1 MHLNY
6 GKTKKIKLNIDMEI
20 LTYSMKWLEVV
31 LRWGHVL
38 FAVLWVGN
46 SFLFNYLDNKL
57 NKDISGDDVDGEG
70 YLMHSGY
77 YYKLLRLKKSPPPQ
91 YLNSLV
97 IFKWQSYLTF
107 VTGILLL
114 IIIYYYNS
122 GILMVDKRILEIKPL
137 YAILISVVSLVISW
151 FVYDLLCKSKIINNN
166 KIFISII
173 FIFLAVI
180 SFGFT
185 KIFGPKFAFLS
196 VGLIIGSNMFG
207 NVFTV
212 IIPNQMNIINS
223 SKKNEKFDTNL
234 SLAAK
239 QRSIHN
245 NYSTFLVL
253 FIMLSGHYSFI
264 VYHKYN
270 WLILCLAA
278 LLSGTARHYF
288 NLRGRNIHRL
298 YILISSFLSLVVLAV
313 LLLIF
318 KN

>member
-1 MHLNY
+1 
-6 GKTKKIKLNIDMEI
+6 MEY
-20 LTYSMKWLEVV
+20 LPYTLKWLELV

-38 FAVLWVGN
+38 FAILWVGN

-57 NKDISGDDVDGEG
+57 NKNISSDDIDGEG
-70 YLMHSGY
+70 YLMHSGFF
-77 YYKLLRLKKSPPPQ
+77 YKLTRLKKSPPSD
-91 YLNSLV
+91 YLNRLV

-114 IIIYYYNS
+114 AVVYYYNA
-122 GILMVDKRILEIKPL
+122 GILMVDKRVLVISPFN
-137 YAILISVVSLVISW
+137 AILISLSSIIISW
-151 FVYDLLCKSKIINNN
+151 FIYDLLCKSRLIKNNFLFILIIL
-166 KIFISII
+166 I
-173 FIFLAVI
+173 LLVLI
-180 SFGFT
+180 SFGLT
-185 KIFGPKFAFLS
+185 KLFGPKFAFLS
-196 VGLIIGSNMFG
+196 VGLIIGTNMFG

-212 IIPNQMNIINS
+212 IIPNQTNIINS
-223 SKKNEKFDTNL
+223 SRKNEKFDTSL

-239 QRSIHN
+239 QRSVHN
-245 NYSTFLVL
+245 NYSTFIVL

-270 WLILCLAA
+270 WLILF
-278 LLSGTARHYF
+278 LLTLISGAARHYF

-298 YILISSFLSLVVLAV
+298 YILISSIIAFIVLAV

>member
-1 MHLNY
+1 MDFLPY
-6 GKTKKIKLNIDMEI
+6 TL
-20 LTYSMKWLEVV
+20 KWFELI
-31 LRWGHVL
+31 LRWSHVL
-38 FAVLWVGN
+38 FSILWVGN

-57 NKDISGDDVDGEG
+57 NKNISSEDIDGEG

-77 YYKLLRLKKSPPPQ
+77 YYKLTRLKKSPPIQ
-91 YLNSLV
+91 YLSNLV

-107 VTGILLL
+107 ITGILLL

-122 GILMVDKRILEIKPL
+122 GILMIDKRVLQISPL
-137 YAILISVVSLVISW
+137 YAILISALSLVVSW
-151 FVYDLLCKSKIINNN
+151 FIYDFLCKSKLINNN
-166 KIFISII
+166 TLFSLII
-173 FIFLAVI
+173 FILLTII
-180 SFGFT
+180 SFIFT

-196 VGLIIGSNMFG
+196 VGLIIATNMFG

-223 SKKNEKFDTNL
+223 SKRNEKFDL
-234 SLAAK
+234 SLSLRAK

-270 WLILCLAA
+270 WLILSLVA
-278 LLSGTARHYF
+278 LISVAARHYF

-298 YILISSFLSLVVLAV
+298 YILISSILSLIILAV

>member
-1 MHLNY
+1 
-6 GKTKKIKLNIDMEI
+6 MEYI
-20 LTYSMKWLEVV
+20 PYTLKWLELI

-38 FAVLWVGN
+38 FAILWVGN

-57 NKDISGDDVDGEG
+57 NKNISSDDIDGEG
-70 YLMHSGY
+70 YLMHSGF
-77 YYKLLRLKKSPPPQ
+77 YYKLTRLKKSPPIE
-91 YLNSLV
+91 YLNRLV

-114 IIIYYYNS
+114 AVVYYYNS
-122 GILMVDKRILEIKPL
+122 GILMVDKRVLQISPF
-137 YAILISVVSLVISW
+137 YAIFISLSSLIVSW
-151 FVYDLLCKSKIINNN
+151 FVYDLLCKSNLIKNN
-166 KIFISII
+166 ILFTAII
-173 FIFLAVI
+173 FILLVLI
-180 SFGFT
+180 SFTLT
-185 KIFGPKFAFLS
+185 KLFGPKFAFLS
-196 VGLIIGSNMFG
+196 VGLIIGTNMFG

-223 SKKNEKFDTNL
+223 SKKNEKFDNSL

-239 QRSIHN
+239 QRSVHN

-270 WLILCLAA
+270 WLILCIVGII
-278 LLSGTARHYF
+278 SVSARHYF

-298 YILISSFLSLVVLAV
+298 YILISSIIALIVLAV

>member
-1 MHLNY
+1 
-6 GKTKKIKLNIDMEI
+6 ME
-20 LTYSMKWLEVV
+20 LVPYALKWLELV

-38 FAVLWVGN
+38 FAILWVGN

-57 NKDISGDDVDGEG
+57 NKDISSEDIDGEG

-77 YYKLLRLKKSPPPQ
+77 YYKLTRLKKSPPLQ

-107 VTGILLL
+107 ITGILLL
-114 IIIYYYNS
+114 VIIYYYNS
-122 GILMVDKRILEIKPL
+122 GVLMVDKRVLQISPL
-137 YAILISVVSLVISW
+137 YAILISLLSLIVSW
-151 FVYDLLCKSKIINNN
+151 FVYDFLCKSKLINNN
-166 KIFISII
+166 ILFISII
-173 FIFLAVI
+173 FILLIIV
-180 SFGFT
+180 SFILT

-196 VGLIIGSNMFG
+196 VGLIIGTNMFG
-207 NVFTV
+207 NVFTA

-223 SKKNEKFDTNL
+223 SKKNEKFDASL
-234 SLAAK
+234 SLVAK

-270 WLILCLAA
+270 WLILCLVA
-278 LLSGTARHYF
+278 LISGTARHYF

-298 YILISSFLSLVVLAV
+298 YILISSILSLVVLAV

>member
-1 MHLNY
+1 
-6 GKTKKIKLNIDMEI
+6 MEFI
-20 LTYSMKWLEVV
+20 PYTLKWLELI

-38 FAVLWVGN
+38 FAILWVGN

-57 NKDISGDDVDGEG
+57 NKNISSDDIDGEG

-77 YYKLLRLKKSPPPQ
+77 YYKLIRLKKSPPSE
-91 YLNSLV
+91 YLNNLV

-107 VTGILLL
+107 ITGILLL

-122 GILMVDKRILEIKPL
+122 QILMVDKRILEISSFN
-137 YAILISVVSLVISW
+137 AILVSILSLVISW
-151 FVYDLLCKSKIINNN
+151 FVYDFLCKSKIIKNNVL
-166 KIFISII
+166 FISII
-173 FIFLAVI
+173 FILLALV
-180 SFGFT
+180 SFGLT
-185 KIFGPKFAFLS
+185 KIFGPQFAFLS

-212 IIPNQMNIINS
+212 IIPNQKNIINS
-223 SKKNEKFDTNL
+223 SLKNEKFDTSL
-234 SLAAK
+234 SSAAK

-264 VYHKYN
+264 IYHKYN
-270 WLILCLAA
+270 WLILCLVALISAA
-278 LLSGTARHYF
+278 ARHYF
-288 NLRGRNIHRL
+288 NLRGKNIHRL
-298 YILISSFLSLVVLAV
+298 NILIFSILALITLAV
-313 LLLIF
+313 FLFIF

>member
-1 MHLNY
+1 MDFLPY
-6 GKTKKIKLNIDMEI
+6 TL
-20 LTYSMKWLEVV
+20 KWLELI
-31 LRWGHVL
+31 LRWSHVL
-38 FAVLWVGN
+38 FSILWVGN

-57 NKDISGDDVDGEG
+57 NKNISSEDIDGEG

-77 YYKLLRLKKSPPPQ
+77 YYKLTRLKKSPPIQ
-91 YLNSLV
+91 YLSNLV

-107 VTGILLL
+107 ITGILLL

-122 GILMVDKRILEIKPL
+122 GILMIDKRVLQISPL
-137 YAILISVVSLVISW
+137 YAILISALSLVVSW
-151 FVYDLLCKSKIINNN
+151 FIYDFLCKSKLINNN
-166 KIFISII
+166 TLFSLII
-173 FIFLAVI
+173 FILLTII
-180 SFGFT
+180 SFIFT

-196 VGLIIGSNMFG
+196 VGLIIATNMFG

-223 SKKNEKFDTNL
+223 SKRNEKFDL
-234 SLAAK
+234 SLSLRAK

-270 WLILCLAA
+270 WLILSLVA
-278 LLSGTARHYF
+278 LISVAARHYF

-298 YILISSFLSLVVLAV
+298 YILISSILSLIVLAV

>member
-1 MHLNY
+1 
-6 GKTKKIKLNIDMEI
+6 MEFI
-20 LTYSMKWLEVV
+20 PYTLKWLELI

-38 FAVLWVGN
+38 FAILWVGN

-57 NKDISGDDVDGEG
+57 NKNISSDDIDGEG

-77 YYKLLRLKKSPPPQ
+77 YYKLIRLKKSPPSE
-91 YLNSLV
+91 YLNNLV

-107 VTGILLL
+107 ITGILLL

-122 GILMVDKRILEIKPL
+122 TILMVDKRVLEISSFN
-137 YAILISVVSLVISW
+137 AILVSILSLVIFW
-151 FVYDLLCKSKIINNN
+151 FIYDFLCKSKIIKNNVL
-166 KIFISII
+166 FISII
-173 FIFLAVI
+173 FILLALV
-180 SFGFT
+180 SFGLT
-185 KIFGPKFAFLS
+185 KIFGPQFAFLS

-212 IIPNQMNIINS
+212 IIPNQKNIINS
-223 SKKNEKFDTNL
+223 SLKNEKFDTSL

-270 WLILCLAA
+270 WLILCLVALIYAA
-278 LLSGTARHYF
+278 ARHYF
-288 NLRGRNIHRL
+288 NLRGKNIHRL
-298 YILISSFLSLVVLAV
+298 NILIFSILALITLAV
-313 LLLIF
+313 FLFIF

>member
-1 MHLNY
+1 
-6 GKTKKIKLNIDMEI
+6 MEFI
-20 LTYSMKWLEVV
+20 PYTLKWFELI
-31 LRWGHVL
+31 LRWGHIL
-38 FAVLWVGN
+38 FAILWVGN

-57 NKDISGDDVDGEG
+57 NKDISSDDVDGEG

-77 YYKLLRLKKSPPPQ
+77 YYKLSRLKKSPPLQ

-114 IIIYYYNS
+114 IVIYYYNS
-122 GILMVDKRILEIKPL
+122 GVLMVDKRILEITPFN
-137 YAILISVVSLVISW
+137 AILISIVSLIVAW
-151 FVYDLLCKSKIINNN
+151 FIYDFLCKSKIIENN
-166 KIFISII
+166 ILFTSII
-173 FIFLAVI
+173 FVLLVLI
-180 SFGFT
+180 SFGLT
-185 KIFGPKFAFLS
+185 KIFGPKYAFLS
-196 VGLIIGSNMFG
+196 VGLIIGSIMFG

-212 IIPNQMNIINS
+212 IIPNQINIINS
-223 SKKNEKFDTNL
+223 SSKNEKFDTSL

-253 FIMLSGHYSFI
+253 FIMLSGHYSFV

-270 WLILCLAA
+270 WLILSLVA
-278 LLSGTARHYF
+278 LISVAARHYF
-288 NLRGRNIHRL
+288 NLRGKNIHRL
-298 YILISSFLSLVVLAV
+298 YILIFSILTLVILAV
-313 LLLIF
+313 LLFIF

>member
-1 MHLNY
+1 
-6 GKTKKIKLNIDMEI
+6 MEFI
-20 LTYSMKWLEVV
+20 PYTLKWLELV

-38 FAVLWVGN
+38 FAILWVGN

-57 NKDISGDDVDGEG
+57 NKDISSQDIDGEG

-77 YYKLLRLKKSPPPQ
+77 YYKLTRLKNSPPVQ
-91 YLNSLV
+91 YLSNLV

-107 VTGILLL
+107 ITGILLL
-114 IIIYYYNS
+114 IIIYFYNS
-122 GILMVDKRILEIKPL
+122 GVLMIDKRVLQISPL
-137 YAILISVVSLVISW
+137 YAILISIASLLVSW
-151 FVYDLLCKSKIINNN
+151 FIYDLLCKSKLINNN
-166 KIFISII
+166 FLFSLII
-173 FIFLAVI
+173 FILLIAI
-180 SFGFT
+180 SFIFT
-185 KIFGPKFAFLS
+185 KIYGPKFAFLS
-196 VGLIIGSNMFG
+196 VGLIIGTNMFG

-223 SKKNEKFDTNL
+223 SKRNEKFDLSL

-239 QRSIHN
+239 QRSTHN

-253 FIMLSGHYSFI
+253 FIMLSGHYNFI

-270 WLILCLAA
+270 WLILSLIA
-278 LLSGTARHYF
+278 LISVAARHYF

-298 YILISSFLSLVVLAV
+298 YILISSILSLIILAV

>member
-1 MHLNY
+1 
-6 GKTKKIKLNIDMEI
+6 MEV
-20 LTYSMKWLEVV
+20 LSYSMKWLELV

-38 FAVLWVGN
+38 FAILWVGN

-57 NKDISGDDVDGEG
+57 NKNISRRDVDAEG

-77 YYKLLRLKKSPPPQ
+77 YYKLTRLKSSPPVN
-91 YLNSLV
+91 YLRSLV

-107 VTGILLL
+107 ITGILLL
-114 IIIYYYNS
+114 AVIYYYRP
-122 GILMVDKRILEIKPL
+122 GILMVDKKILNMLPST
-137 YAILISVVSLVISW
+137 AIIISVLSLFASW
-151 FVYDLLCKSKIINNN
+151 FIYDFLCKSSLIKNDILFVST
-166 KIFISII
+166 IFVLLMLLSY
-173 FIFLAVI
+173 
-180 SFGFT
+180 GFT
-185 KIFGPKFAFLS
+185 QIYGPKFAFLS
-196 VGLIIGSNMFG
+196 VGLVIGTNMFG

-212 IIPNQMNIINS
+212 IIPNQINIINS
-223 SKKNEKFDTNL
+223 SKRNKKFDQSL

-264 VYHKYN
+264 VYNKYN
-270 WLILCLAA
+270 WLILSAFAVISVL
-278 LLSGTARHYF
+278 ARHYF

-298 YILISSFLSLVVLAV
+298 YILITSIVLLILLAV
-313 LLLIF
+313 LILIF

>member
-1 MHLNY
+1 M
-6 GKTKKIKLNIDMEI
+6 DI
-20 LTYSMKWLEVV
+20 LPYSLKWLELI

-38 FAVLWVGN
+38 FAILWVGN

-57 NKDISGDDVDGEG
+57 NKNISSNIADGEG

-77 YYKLLRLKKSPPPQ
+77 FYKLTRLKKSPPVN
-91 YLNSLV
+91 YLKSLV

-107 VTGILLL
+107 ITGILLL

-122 GILMVDKRILEIKPL
+122 GILMVDKRVMEITPIN
-137 YAILISVVSLVISW
+137 AILISILSLIFSW
-151 FVYDLLCKSKIINNN
+151 IVYDFLCKSPIIKNN
-166 KIFISII
+166 IL
-173 FIFLAVI
+173 FIFVSILLLFLA
-180 SFGFT
+180 SFGLT

-196 VGLIIGSNMFG
+196 IGLIIGTNMFG

-223 SKKNEKFDTNL
+223 SKNNKKFDMSL

-270 WLILCLAA
+270 WLILCLVAVISA
-278 LLSGTARHYF
+278 IARHYF
-288 NLRGRNIHRL
+288 NLRGKNIHRL
-298 YILISSFLSLVVLAV
+298 NILIFSILALITLAV
-313 LLLIF
+313 LLFIF

>member
-1 MHLNY
+1 
-6 GKTKKIKLNIDMEI
+6 MEF
-20 LTYSMKWLEVV
+20 LPYSLKWLELI

-38 FAVLWVGN
+38 FAILWIGN
-46 SFLFNYLDNKL
+46 SFLFNFLDNKL
-57 NKDISGDDVDGEG
+57 NKDISSENIDGEG
-70 YLMHSGY
+70 YLMHSGF
-77 YYKLLRLKKSPPPQ
+77 YYKLTRLKKAPPLD
-91 YLNSLV
+91 YLNRLV

-107 VTGILLL
+107 VTGTLLL
-114 IIIYYYNS
+114 AVVYYYNS
-122 GILMVDKRILEIKPL
+122 GVLMVDKRVLQISPF
-137 YAILISVVSLVISW
+137 YAILISLSSLIASW
-151 FVYDLLCKSKIINNN
+151 FVYDLLCKSSLIKNNFLFILIIL
-166 KIFISII
+166 ILLTI
-173 FIFLAVI
+173 I
-180 SFGFT
+180 SFGLT
-185 KIFGPKFAFLS
+185 QLFGPKFAFLS
-196 VGLIIGSNMFG
+196 VGLIIGTNMFG

-212 IIPNQMNIINS
+212 IIPNQMNIISS

-264 VYHKYN
+264 VYNKYN
-270 WLILCLAA
+270 WIILCLVAVI
-278 LLSGTARHYF
+278 SGTVRHYF

-298 YILISSFLSLVVLAV
+298 YVLISSIVALITLAV

>member
-1 MHLNY
+1 
-6 GKTKKIKLNIDMEI
+6 MEFI
-20 LTYSMKWLEVV
+20 PYTLKWLELI

-38 FAVLWVGN
+38 FAILWVGN

-57 NKDISGDDVDGEG
+57 HKDISSNDIDGEG

-77 YYKLLRLKKSPPPQ
+77 FYKLTRLKKSPPLE
-91 YLNSLV
+91 YLKSLV

-114 IIIYYYNS
+114 IVIYYYNS
-122 GILMVDKRILEIKPL
+122 EVLMVDKRILEITPFN
-137 YAILISVVSLVISW
+137 AILISIISLVVSW
-151 FVYDLLCKSKIINNN
+151 FFYDFLCKSKIINNN
-166 KIFISII
+166 ILFISII
-173 FIFLAVI
+173 FILLVLV
-180 SFGFT
+180 SFGLT

-223 SKKNEKFDTNL
+223 SSKNEKFDASL

-270 WLILCLAA
+270 WLILCLVA
-278 LLSGTARHYF
+278 LISVTTRHYF

-298 YILISSFLSLVVLAV
+298 YILISSIIALIILAV
-313 LLLIF
+313 LLFIF

>member
-1 MHLNY
+1 MDFLPY
-6 GKTKKIKLNIDMEI
+6 TL
-20 LTYSMKWLEVV
+20 KWLELI
-31 LRWGHVL
+31 LRWSHVL
-38 FAVLWVGN
+38 FSILWVGN

-57 NKDISGDDVDGEG
+57 NKNISSEDIDGEG

-77 YYKLLRLKKSPPPQ
+77 YYKLTRLKKSPPIQ
-91 YLNSLV
+91 YLSNLV

-107 VTGILLL
+107 ITGILLL

-122 GILMVDKRILEIKPL
+122 GILMVDKKVLQISPI
-137 YAILISVVSLVISW
+137 YAILISVLSLIVSW
-151 FVYDLLCKSKIINNN
+151 FIYDFLCKSKLINNN
-166 KIFISII
+166 TLFSLII
-173 FIFLAVI
+173 FILLTMI
-180 SFGFT
+180 SFIFT

-196 VGLIIGSNMFG
+196 VGLIIATNMFG

-223 SKKNEKFDTNL
+223 SKRNKKFDL
-234 SLAAK
+234 SLSLSAK

-253 FIMLSGHYSFI
+253 FIMLSGHYSFL

-270 WLILCLAA
+270 WLILCAIAVISVL
-278 LLSGTARHYF
+278 ARHYF

-298 YILISSFLSLVVLAV
+298 YILITSIASLILLAV
-313 LLLIF
+313 LILIF
-318 KN
+318 KS

>member
-1 MHLNY
+1 
-6 GKTKKIKLNIDMEI
+6 ME
-20 LTYSMKWLEVV
+20 LVPYALKWLELV

-38 FAVLWVGN
+38 FAILWVGN

-57 NKDISGDDVDGEG
+57 NKNISSEDIDGEG

-77 YYKLLRLKKSPPPQ
+77 YYKLTRLKKSPPVQ
-91 YLNSLV
+91 YLSNLV

-122 GILMVDKRILEIKPL
+122 GVLMIDKRVLQISPL
-137 YAILISVVSLVISW
+137 YAILISISSLVVFW
-151 FVYDLLCKSKIINNN
+151 FIYDFLCKSKLINNN
-166 KIFISII
+166 VLFSLII
-173 FIFLAVI
+173 FALLIII
-180 SFGFT
+180 SFIFT

-196 VGLIIGSNMFG
+196 VGLIIGTNMFG

-212 IIPNQMNIINS
+212 IIPNQTNIINS
-223 SKKNEKFDTNL
+223 SKRKEKFDLSL

-253 FIMLSGHYSFI
+253 FIMLSGHYNFI

-270 WLILCLAA
+270 WLILSLVA
-278 LLSGTARHYF
+278 LISVATRHYF

-298 YILISSFLSLVVLAV
+298 YILISSIIALIVLAV
-313 LLLIF
+313 LVLLF
-318 KN
+318 K

>member
-1 MHLNY
+1 
-6 GKTKKIKLNIDMEI
+6 MEFVPYT
-20 LTYSMKWLEVV
+20 LKWLELI

-38 FAVLWVGN
+38 FAILWVGN

-57 NKDISGDDVDGEG
+57 NKDVSDEYIDGEG

-77 YYKLLRLKKSPPPQ
+77 YYKLTRLKKSPPLQ

-114 IIIYYYNS
+114 IVIYYYNS
-122 GILMVDKRILEIKPL
+122 AILIVDKRVLEISAFN
-137 YAILISVVSLVISW
+137 AILISIISLVIFW
-151 FVYDLLCKSKIINNN
+151 YVYDLLCKSKLINNN
-166 KIFISII
+166 ILFISII
-173 FIFLAVI
+173 FILLVII
-180 SFGFT
+180 SFGLT

-196 VGLIIGSNMFG
+196 VGLIIGTNMFG

-223 SKKNEKFDTNL
+223 SSKSEKFDTSL

-253 FIMLSGHYSFI
+253 FIMLSGHYNFI
-264 VYHKYN
+264 AYHKYN
-270 WLILCLAA
+270 WLILCLVAIISVA
-278 LLSGTARHYF
+278 ARHYF

-298 YILISSFLSLVVLAV
+298 YILISSIIALIILAV
-313 LLLIF
+313 LLFFF

>member
-1 MHLNY
+1 MDLIPY
-6 GKTKKIKLNIDMEI
+6 I
-20 LTYSMKWLEVV
+20 LKWLELI

-38 FAVLWVGN
+38 FAILWVGN

-57 NKDISGDDVDGEG
+57 NKSITSNDIDGEG

-77 YYKLLRLKKSPPPQ
+77 YYKLTRLKKSPPLE

-107 VTGILLL
+107 VTGIFLL

-122 GILMVDKRILEIKPL
+122 AVLMIDKRVLEITSFN
-137 YAILISVVSLVISW
+137 AILISVLSLVISW
-151 FVYDLLCKSKIINNN
+151 FIYDLLCKSKIIKNNLL
-166 KIFISII
+166 FVSII
-173 FIFLAVI
+173 FVLLVLV
-180 SFGFT
+180 SFVLT

-212 IIPNQMNIINS
+212 IIPNQKNIINS
-223 SKKNEKFDTNL
+223 SLKNEKFDTSL

-270 WLILCLAA
+270 WLILCVVA
-278 LLSGTARHYF
+278 LISATARHFF
-288 NLRGRNIHRL
+288 NLRGKNIHRL
-298 YILISSFLSLVVLAV
+298 NILIFSILALITLAV
-313 LLLIF
+313 FLFIF

>member
-1 MHLNY
+1 MEFLN
-6 GKTKKIKLNIDMEI
+6 
-20 LTYSMKWLEVV
+20 YSMKWLELV

-38 FAVLWVGN
+38 FAILWVGN

-57 NKDISGDDVDGEG
+57 NKNITSDDIDGEG
-70 YLMHSGY
+70 YLMHSGF
-77 YYKLLRLKKSPPPQ
+77 YYKLTRLKKSPPFD
-91 YLNSLV
+91 YLNRLV

-107 VTGILLL
+107 ITGMLLL
-114 IIIYYYNS
+114 AVIYYYNA
-122 GILMVDKRILEIKPL
+122 GVLMVDKRVLLIPPS
-137 YAILISVVSLVISW
+137 YAILISLLSLIVSW
-151 FVYDLLCKSKIINNN
+151 FIYDLLCKSNLIKNNILFILII
-166 KIFISII
+166 IV
-173 FIFLAVI
+173 LLVLI
-180 SFGFT
+180 SFGLT
-185 KIFGPKFAFLS
+185 KLFGPKFAFLS
-196 VGLIIGSNMFG
+196 VGLIIGTNMFG

-223 SKKNEKFDTNL
+223 SRKNEQFDGSL

-270 WLILCLAA
+270 WLILCLVG
-278 LLSGTARHYF
+278 LISGIARHYF

-298 YILISSFLSLVVLAV
+298 YILISSILAFITLAV
-313 LLLIF
+313 LVLLF
-318 KN
+318 KK

>member
-1 MHLNY
+1 MDLIPY
-6 GKTKKIKLNIDMEI
+6 TL
-20 LTYSMKWLEVV
+20 KWLELI

-38 FAVLWVGN
+38 FAILWVGN

-57 NKDISGDDVDGEG
+57 NKSISSNDIDGEG

-77 YYKLLRLKKSPPPQ
+77 YYKLTRLKKSPPLE

-122 GILMVDKRILEIKPL
+122 AVLMVDKRVLEITSFN
-137 YAILISVVSLVISW
+137 AILISVLSLVISW
-151 FVYDLLCKSKIINNN
+151 FIYDLLCKSKIIKNNLL
-166 KIFISII
+166 FASII
-173 FIFLAVI
+173 FILLLFV
-180 SFGFT
+180 SFVLT

-212 IIPNQMNIINS
+212 IIPNQKNIINS
-223 SKKNEKFDTNL
+223 SLKNEKFDTSL

-270 WLILCLAA
+270 WLILCVVA
-278 LLSGTARHYF
+278 LISATARHFF
-288 NLRGRNIHRL
+288 NLRGKNIHRL
-298 YILISSFLSLVVLAV
+298 NILIFSILALITLAV
-313 LLLIF
+313 FLFIF